1 MHAMRLLV
9 VAALAASAGV
19 AAYSGVGV
27 AAYSRSAYSGVGAIA
42 HTTASRCSVPR
53 AGADE
58 RILPLPDI
66 GAYRALI
73 AGADASQVLIVEFSA
88 RECKACNKMK
98 PKLASLARDWPE
110 IQFHNALVEDG
121 ENKDWFK
128 THLDGQPI
136 LSVPHFEIIKAGS
149 VLESFS
155 CGAKKIDSIEAK
167 LAARGIEPNRPLR
180 RKVVRSWNRV
190 RRFVG
195 GVVSG

>member
-1 MHAMRLLV
+1 MRWV
-9 VAALAASAGV
+9 VLAALAAAGA
-19 AAYSGVGV
+19 AAYCGSGVV
-27 AAYSRSAYSGVGAIA
+27 ARSAP
-42 HTTASRCSVPR
+42 SRRSVPR
-53 AGADE
+53 AAADE

-73 AGADASQVLIVEFSA
+73 EGADASQVLIVEFSA

-195 GVVSG
+195 DVVSG

>member
-1 MHAMRLLV
+1 MRWV
-9 VAALAASAGV
+9 VLAALAAGV
-19 AAYSGVGV
+19 AAYTGLGV
-27 AAYSRSAYSGVGAIA
+27 ATRPAPTR
-42 HTTASRCSVPR
+42 RSVPR
-53 AGADE
+53 AAADE

-136 LSVPHFEIIKAGS
+136 ISVPHFEIIKAGS

>member
-1 MHAMRLLV
+1 MRSPV
-9 VAALAASAGV
+9 VAALALSLSAGA
-19 AAYSGVGV
+19 AAYSGVG
-27 AAYSRSAYSGVGAIA
+27 AAARSCSAIGAVA

-53 AGADE
+53 AAADE

-136 LSVPHFEIIKAGS
+136 ISVPHFEIIKAGS

-195 GVVSG
+195 DVVSG